1 MEKKK
6 ISPVVIVSLL
16 IVGLSLLTASILLY
30 SERMSREAEDD
41 NSSVT
46 PINETSTPTQLDG
59 GIVDP
64 EAPVQVEGLSEDS
77 TIETTPVSGP
87 DGQVDVDAQIR
98 AIEQELNAI
107 DEDLYDENDISD
119 SSLDL

>member
-30 SERMSREAEDD
+30 SERMSRETED
-41 NSSVT
+41 T
-46 PINETSTPTQLDG
+46 TTTETITETSTPTQLNG
-59 GIVDP
+59 GLTDDDT
-64 EAPVQVEGLSEDS
+64 PVEVEGLTEDS
-77 TIETTPVSGP
+77 LIETTPVTDETGE
-87 DGQVDVDAQIR
+87 VDIETQIR

-107 DEDLYDENDISD
+107 DEGLYDENDISD
-119 SSLDL
+119 SSLDI